1 MNKSEGLDKK
11 FEHIFY
17 FFQFFFS
24 FLFPS
29 LHTFCDPNK
38 RLTYMKRIPDVASIL
53 LHKIK

>member
-38 RLTYMKRIPDVASIL
+38 RLTYMKRIPDVASIP